1 MIEAAIKR
9 HTQNVKFLNSIDRFK
24 GLDSDIKDRLADVLE
39 EVRYEEGDYV
49 IRQGGWSV
57 GLDWWDNLTW
67 YQKRSTNYPLYIT
80 FNFLVTNTC

>member
-1 MIEAAIKR
+1 MWAIDRETFQNVMIEAAIKR

-49 IRQGGWSV
+49 IRQGS
-57 GLDWWDNLTW
+57 
-67 YQKRSTNYPLYIT
+67 
-80 FNFLVTNTC
+80 